1 MRQPTFSKS
10 FFSPL
15 KQGQLLLFLLLFPCL
30 SLGVANGNAARQPA
44 FYNYLQRLPTNQLIA
59 KAAHYVEAT
68 DNADSALACYT
79 IATSRYNSHMKEQDL
94 RLMGQAFT
102 GKWYVYL
109 FNFYDYPK
117 AYESLIT
124 LEEIAARLPD
134 IRSRVYN
141 NFGIFYQTLAEQ
153 GGDRR
158 QDSLALSYY
167 RKAFWLTSAADG
179 NTLDLV
185 FTNLVSV
192 AERVGKM
199 GSLRREWLRYKRLP
213 QTRGNHYRLYN
224 YRLYEANLLMA
235 QRRYADAER
244 VFASQLRGLPQEESE
259 LRYHYSACA
268 DVARAQAAQ
277 GHYAD
282 AIATLTKALA
292 IARQQNMKDAELE
305 AYRLMMDAYAALGD
319 SSRAEQSRYR
329 YLCLKDTLL
338 NYQQLTGV
346 NELRFLNQMRKFDE
360 QIQANEHKRQTQQML
375 MLIAI
380 GVALVVG
387 VLLIVLWRKNR
398 RLRQSN
404 ANLYDKTVAML
415 RDEEEARRRREE
427 LERQLAESNK
437 AAAKEKYQTS
447 HLAEDNKTGLM
458 ERIREVMET
467 SDEIYTSGFSC
478 DRLAQMVGSNYKYVS
493 QVINETRHC
502 NFSAFLNEYRI
513 KEACKRISDTGAYGN
528 LTIEAIS
535 NSVGF
540 KSRSS
545 FVAAFKRFTGLT
557 PSEYHRQAV
566 RVKKTHPY
574 PTEGGERKP
583 MPCVGR
589 PS

>member
-1 MRQPTFSKS
+1 M
-10 FFSPL
+10 
-15 KQGQLLLFLLLFPCL
+15 
-30 SLGVANGNAARQPA
+30 
-44 FYNYLQRLPTNQLIA
+44 
-59 KAAHYVEAT
+59 
-68 DNADSALACYT
+68 
-79 IATSRYNSHMKEQDL
+79 
-94 RLMGQAFT
+94 
-102 GKWYVYL
+102 
-109 FNFYDYPK
+109 
-117 AYESLIT
+117 
-124 LEEIAARLPD
+124 
-134 IRSRVYN
+134 
-141 NFGIFYQTLAEQ
+141 AEQ

-199 GSLRREWLRYKRLP
+199 GSLRREWLRYKWLP

-493 QVINETRHC
+493 QVINETRPLQLLRLPQRVSHQG
-502 NFSAFLNEYRI
+502 SL
-513 KEACKRISDTGAYGN
+513 
-528 LTIEAIS
+528 
-535 NSVGF
+535 
-540 KSRSS
+540 
-545 FVAAFKRFTGLT
+545 
-557 PSEYHRQAV
+557 QAHQRHW
-566 RVKKTHPY
+566 RVWQPDD
-574 PTEGGERKP
+574 
-583 MPCVGR
+583 
-589 PS
+589 